1 MTRAR
6 QADDPAVVSR
16 PCCKF
21 GSQTTGPADHRTSG
35 QGGLSMPVAEIT
47 RAETQ
52 QRARL
57 LRVRCYDVA
66 LDLTGA
72 AAGNGG
78 PGVFGSVSVIRFD
91 CAEPGASSF
100 ADLVA
105 EAVHEIT
112 LNGVPVDPAAAW
124 RHGRIALTGLA
135 ASNELRVVADCGY
148 TSSGVGM
155 HRSVDSADGKVY
167 TYAKFEPAYARS
179 VYACFEQPDLKA
191 AVSFHVTAP
200 AHWTVLSNQPAPE
213 PVPGPAG
220 GQAVWHFPATP
231 RVPTYVTTVVAG
243 EYHLVRG
250 THTTP
255 AGHVIPLELACR
267 ASLAGHLD
275 PDAVFGITAAG
286 LDYYEGLFGTGYP
299 FAKYGQV
306 FVPGFSAGAT
316 EDAGC
321 VLISEEFLF
330 RSTVTD
336 AMHQER
342 AMVVLHEMAHMW
354 FGDLVTMRWWDDL
367 WLNESFAE
375 FCAHLALAEAT
386 RFTDAWPVFAVGRK
400 SWGYQQDQLPS
411 THPVAAD
418 APTLSEATANFDGI
432 SYAKGASVLRQLAAY
447 VGRDTFFTA
456 IRGYFAAYGWANA
469 ALADFLGSVETAA
482 GQNLDGWSK
491 EWLETAGP
499 NTLRAEFS
507 TGADGAFTRFAIR
520 QEAPERHPVLRS
532 HRIAIGLY
540 RRSADGLERTGLV
553 QADIHGAETQIPELA
568 GVPQPDLV
576 LPNDGDLG
584 YALIRFDP
592 RSLATVRAAVGS
604 VADPLARAV
613 CWSAA
618 TDMVAQAELAVPAFL
633 DMLAGGMPG
642 ESSVAMLAF
651 LHAQAEQLMVQLA
664 DPRWVPAGKQQ
675 LAEAAA
681 ALLKSAAPGSD
692 HQLAW
697 AHLLGSTATSPG
709 QLDLIGGLLE
719 GSSSVPGLPVSVGL
733 RWSLLQRLA
742 AAGRAGEA
750 NIEAELA
757 SDPTDAGR
765 RSAQACLAAMPDA
778 GHKEAAWE
786 LLTSGRLD
794 AESVIEIGRGFRLP
808 EHAGLLAPY
817 AKRYFTAVENLWAAG
832 SGRMPALAAEMLFPH
847 AAASPELLEQIS
859 RFLAA
864 GPRNPGLARVLTE
877 RADVVRRALLSR
889 ALPV

>member
-1 MTRAR
+1 M
-6 QADDPAVVSR
+6 S
-16 PCCKF
+16 
-21 GSQTTGPADHRTSG
+21 
-35 QGGLSMPVAEIT
+35 VAEIT
-47 RAETQ
+47 RAETE

-57 LRVRCYDVA
+57 LRVRSYDVA
-66 LDLTGA
+66 LDLTQGPSR
-72 AAGNGG
+72 NGG
-78 PGVFGSVSVIRFD
+78 PSSDGGPDVFGSVSVIRFD
-91 CAEPGASSF
+91 CAEPGADSF

-124 RHGRIALTGLA
+124 SQGRIGLSGLA

-155 HRSVDSADGKVY
+155 HRTVDSADGKVY
-167 TYAKFEPAYARS
+167 LYAKFEPAYART
-179 VYACFEQPDLKA
+179 VYTCFEQPDLKA
-191 AVSFHVTAP
+191 PVSFHVTAP
-200 AHWTVLSNQPAPE
+200 AHWTVLSNQPAPGPE
-213 PVPGPAG
+213 PAADGR
-220 GQAVWHFPATP
+220 AVWHFPATP
-231 RVPTYVTTVVAG
+231 PVPTYVTTVVAG
-243 EYHLVRG
+243 EYHLVQG

-255 AGHVIPLELACR
+255 TGQHIPLELACR

-275 PDAVFGITAAG
+275 PAAMFEITRIG
-286 LDYYEGLFGTGYP
+286 LDYYPGLFGTGYP
-299 FAKYGQV
+299 FAKYGQA

-330 RSTVTD
+330 RSSVTD

-386 RFTDAWPVFAVGRK
+386 RFTDAWTVFAVGRK

-432 SYAKGASVLRQLAAY
+432 SYAKGAAVLRQLAAY
-447 VGRDTFFTA
+447 VGRDTFFAA
-456 IRGYFAAYGWANA
+456 IRAYFAAHGWANA
-469 ALADFLGSVETAA
+469 TLADFLGSVEAA
-482 GQNLDGWSK
+482 WGQSLDGWSK

-499 NTLRAEFS
+499 NTLRAELS
-507 TGADGAFTRFAIR
+507 TGADGAVTRFAIR
-520 QEAPERHPVLRS
+520 QDAPEQHPVLRS
-532 HRIAIGLY
+532 HRLAVGLY
-540 RRSADGLERTGLV
+540 RQSADGLQRTGLV
-553 QADIHGAETQIPELA
+553 QADIHGAETELPELA
-568 GVPQPDLV
+568 GDVPPDLV
-576 LPNDGDLG
+576 LLNDGDLD

-592 RSLATVRAAVGS
+592 RSLATVRAGIGGLP
-604 VADPLARAV
+604 DPLSRAV

-618 TDMVAQAELAVPAFL
+618 GDMVQQAELAVPDFL
-633 DMLAGGMPG
+633 DMLARGMPG
-642 ESSVAMLAF
+642 ESSVAMLQF
-651 LHAQAEQLMVQLA
+651 LLAQADQLLLQYA
-664 DPRWVPAGKQQ
+664 DPRWVPTGQQQ
-675 LAEAAA
+675 LADAAA
-681 ALLKSAAPGSD
+681 ALLKSAEPGSD
-692 HQLAW
+692 HQLVW
-697 AHLLGSTATSPG
+697 AQVLGRTATSPG

-719 GSSSVPGLPVSVGL
+719 GSASVPGLPVSVGL

-757 SDPTDAGR
+757 GDATDAGR

-778 GHKEAAWE
+778 EHKEAAWE

-794 AESVIEIGRGFRLP
+794 AESVVAIGRAFRLP
-808 EHAGLLAPY
+808 EQAGLLAPY
-817 AKRYFTAVENLWAAG
+817 TGRYFAAMENLWAAG
-832 SGRMPALAAEMLFPH
+832 NGRMPTLTAEMLFPH
-847 AAASPELLEQIS
+847 AAASPGLLEQIGN
-859 RFLAA
+859 FLAA

-877 RADVVRRALLSR
+877 RADIVRRALLSR
-889 ALPV
+889 ALPS